1 VAGKST
7 VPIETNFMK
16 LSLSLGKLRDM
27 TVSDLKIR
35 IFRQIDSLEKS
46 KLEEFYGILLN
57 YINGQKDISDWDQLS
72 TNQKNGILE
81 AIDEIESGKGIPNKT
96 VLTKFRK
103 KYSNA

>member
-1 VAGKST
+1 MPKDK
-7 VPIETNFMK
+7 NHKK
-16 LSLSLGKLRDM
+16 LSLSLRKLCDM

-57 YINGQKDISDWDQLS
+57 YINGQKDISDWDELS
-72 TNQKNGILE
+72 ISQQKGILE
-81 AIDEIESGKGIPNKT
+81 AIDEIDAGNGIPNKT
-96 VLTKFRK
+96 VLKKFRK